1 MVCWVLHPLL
11 WPWLCFCCG
20 TLSEQQQQ
28 LSLCPHRGAEGSLSL
43 ADHSQAAVLA
53 EAEPFRSEIG
63 LLIHCACVFSTVY
76 IFVAALVFFSHL
88 CTIIDSCFSYC
99 FSHSFCFS
107 DQCLFYTLQKF

>member
-63 LLIHCACVFSTVY
+63 LLIHCACVFSSLY
-76 IFVAALVFFSHL
+76 FCGSFGIFFSF
-88 CTIIDSCFSYC
+88 IY
-99 FSHSFCFS
+99 
-107 DQCLFYTLQKF
+107 YY